1 MPQLS
6 GLLLCEPD
14 YLRVSELVMFGARS
28 HLFKRYY
35 VVAASIAA
43 ASVAVEEVLM

>member
-1 MPQLS
+1 
-6 GLLLCEPD
+6 
-14 YLRVSELVMFGARS
+14 MFGARS

-35 VVAASIAA
+35 VVAPSIAA